1 MIKKFT
7 EYKNSYSKELIINE
21 NLQKA
26 RSILKK
32 NKMPETNTDF
42 QELRKLLVSNP
53 GYLGKF
59 TDWLV
64 NDKISYNRLVDL
76 YTQIKDKRLPKAID
90 EFKTPE
96 EVIDTI
102 IRSTSDTAVN
112 QMIHAIPSK
121 AREFL
126 RFHSSGY
133 CDECDEQ
140 RFIECPDC
148 YGNGTHE
155 CDKCEGNG
163 EMTCT
168 DCHGNGSKKCNKCKG
183 RGTYYRK
190 ECPDCNGNGEIEC
203 KTCEGDDAPE
213 CDKCKG
219 DGRIDCTTCKDGQQ
233 IKCPAC
239 NSGKETPEWKE
250 FVKFLSLQA
259 PNKELICDFFSKK
272 GGRYSAED
280 GEWDWD
286 VYPLEELTE
295 ILTRLIDIPSIDAII
310 ERLPTEENLK
320 LIHNDE
326 NVLIVACNYEGIQKY
341 GSSYWCI
348 HQDESTFDD
357 YVYSNSGTVIE
368 QWIVYIKGKMP
379 LVDERS
385 VMGITYNIDDN
396 EILNAHWEDDDECYS
411 DAKRILKR
419 IKLDRNLI
427 LNALDIYNYDDSVK
441 LKYPEIFLT
450 TLEKM
455 FIKTKEAIESTTKLK
470 KGRSR
475 HPDLYTIMDSIE
487 YFYDNEGKWTK
498 KLTDA
503 IISLCKKYQIK
514 IPVESKSDLGLV
526 IFSRLWG
533 YVDFIWTSG
542 GENIFNIF
550 NDDHCDGLSDK
561 DRFNIIKW
569 LVDNG
574 YKIEEYIDGR
584 YAQDYLVPLFKM
596 NLVSLEKLIDSGAD
610 IDDIDDIDVN
620 KKIAEYTFNNIE
632 KYRGNRLT
640 SLLENILY
648 VIEKDNNFLIKY
660 KQVLLDVINSGKVFS
675 KSNIESILDKVDD
688 DDIEMACA
696 RKLFHRKIISKYDV
710 EMKKKMLERL
720 VSYKDFKTI

>member
-1 MIKKFT
+1 MIKRFN
-7 EYKNSYSKELIINE
+7 EYKNNYSKELIINE

-32 NKMPETNTDF
+32 NKMSETNTDF
-42 QELRKLLVSNP
+42 QELRKLLVSHP

-133 CDECDEQ
+133 CDECDDQ
-140 RFIECPDC
+140 RFVECPDC
-148 YGNGTHE
+148 YGNGSHE

-163 EMTCT
+163 EINCS
-168 DCHGNGSKKCNKCKG
+168 DCHGEGNKRCNKCKG

-190 ECPDCNGNGEIEC
+190 ECPDCNGNGKIEC
-203 KTCEGDDAPE
+203 KTCDGDDAPE

-219 DGRIDCTTCKDGQQ
+219 EGEVDCTTCKDGQQ
-233 IKCPAC
+233 IKCPSC

-280 GEWDWD
+280 NEWDWD

-295 ILTRLIDIPSIDAII
+295 ILTRLIDIPSIDAVI
-310 ERLPTEENLK
+310 ERLPTEENLR
-320 LIHNDE
+320 LIHNDD

-348 HQDESTFDD
+348 HQDESTFND
-357 YVYSNSGTVIE
+357 YVYPNYGDVIE

-379 LVDERS
+379 LVDEKS
-385 VMGITYNIDDN
+385 VMGITYNIDNN
-396 EILNAHWEDDDECYS
+396 EIQNAHWEDDDECYS
-411 DAKRILKR
+411 DAKRILKK

-427 LNALDIYNYDDSVK
+427 LNALYIYDYEDSIK
-441 LKYPEIFLT
+441 FKYPEIFT
-450 TLEKM
+450 NILEDK
-455 FIKTKEAIESTTKLK
+455 FIKTKVALESKVKNTK
-470 KGRSR
+470 RVN
-475 HPDLYTIMDSIE
+475 PDLYLIIDSIE
-487 YFYDNEGKWTK
+487 TFFDHDGRWVK
-498 KLTDA
+498 KLTNVIA
-503 IISLCKKYQIK
+503 SLCKKYEIK
-514 IPVESKSDLGLV
+514 IPIERRSQLEYVIYSGLWRYVEFVWGSINMD
-526 IFSRLWG
+526 IF
-533 YVDFIWTSG
+533 D
-542 GENIFNIF
+542 IFN
-550 NDDHCDGLSDK
+550 NDYCDGLSDK
-561 DRFNIIKW
+561 DKFDVIKW

-574 YKIEEYIDGR
+574 YEIEEDMKSES
-584 YAQDYLVPLFKM
+584 AEDFLVPLFKM
-596 NLVSLEKLIDSGAD
+596 NLVSLDRLVDS
-610 IDDIDDIDVN
+610 DVN
-620 KKIAEYTFNNIE
+620 LNDINDIEVSKKIASYILDNLN
-632 KYRGNRLT
+632 KYALKYRLT
-640 SLLENILY
+640 SLLENVLF
-648 VIEKDNNFLIKY
+648 VIEKDNNFLLKY
-660 KQVLLDVINSGKVFS
+660 KQVLLDTINSGKVFS
-675 KSNIESILDKVDD
+675 KSNIETILDRIDD

-696 RKLFHRKIISKYDV
+696 RKLFHRKIISKYDI

-720 VSYKDFKTI
+720 VSYKDFKI